1 MIWGLAAR
9 RAAFDMK
16 EAVRVLSALLLFVLV
31 AGFPHSLRAA
41 PFSGSYEGIGN
52 AAGMSLTLS
61 QVEKRVVGSMV
72 FSGGATY
79 TLNGERDAAASGT
92 AQGALSLRSGQA
104 GAFFHIEERPL
115 GLQLLFIPAT
125 ANGEPDLAQSNEF
138 SFLKRGVRPTL
149 TEDARP
155 RYKPAPGEP
164 VDILVFLDGFR
175 GWSPDDTARLF
186 AGLPETQRALILLY
200 DHATAEL
207 MWRLCEAAPEEGTL
221 EDRRLAN
228 MEERQQLGCEQYL
241 PLVERAKASG
251 LFPEFL
257 RRSRFQLELIRA
269 TVLCDR
275 GETGTARCA
284 DVSALGA
291 PLILRWRRADAI
303 MRELAGPSAA
313 PEREEEAASSDAV
326 PVMKPGEEAQDASA
340 ADAVAEEAL
349 PGALNAP
356 IPLLRPVG
364 EKDMVSDFE
373 PDAPPLAAEVETKAE
388 AVKDHR
394 LPLARP

>member
-1 MIWGLAAR
+1 MMWGLAAR
-9 RAAFDMK
+9 CAAFEMK
-16 EAVRVLSALLLFVLV
+16 EAVRALSALLLFVLV
-31 AGFPHSLRAA
+31 AGFPLSLRAA
-41 PFSGSYEGIGN
+41 PFNGGYDGIGD

-61 QVEKRVVGSMV
+61 QMEKRVVGSMV

-79 TLNGERDAAASGT
+79 TLNGEREAAASGT
-92 AQGALSLRSGQA
+92 AQGVLSLRGGET

-115 GLQLLFIPAT
+115 GVQLLFIPAT
-125 ANGEPDLAQSNEF
+125 ANGEPDLAQSSEY

-155 RYKPAPGEP
+155 RYRPAPGEP

-221 EDRRLAN
+221 EDRRLAD

-241 PLVERAKASG
+241 PLVEAAKAGG

-257 RRSRFQLELIRA
+257 RRSQFQLELIRA

-275 GETGTARCA
+275 GETGVARCA

-303 MRELAGPSAA
+303 MRELAGSSAV
-313 PEREEEAASSDAV
+313 PEMVEEAGPSDAV
-326 PVMKPGEEAQDASA
+326 PVMKPGEEAQDFGA
-340 ADAVAEEAL
+340 ADAVAEGAL

-356 IPLLRPVG
+356 VPLLRPGG

-373 PDAPPLAAEVETKAE
+373 PDAPPLAAEAEAE

>member
-1 MIWGLAAR
+1 MMRGLAAR
-9 RAAFDMK
+9 CAAYDMK
-16 EAVRVLSALLLFVLV
+16 EAVRAWSALLLFVLV
-31 AGFPHSLRAA
+31 AGFPRLAVAA
-41 PFSGSYEGIGN
+41 PFNGGYDGIGE

-61 QVEKRVVGSMV
+61 QVEKRVVGSMN
-72 FSGGATY
+72 FPGGAAY
-79 TLNGERDAAASGT
+79 TLNGERQATASGT
-92 AQGALSLRSGQA
+92 AQGALSSRGGQL

-125 ANGEPDLAQSNEF
+125 ADGEPDLAQSSEY

-186 AGLPETQRALILLY
+186 AALPESQRALILLY

-207 MWRLCEAAPEEGTL
+207 MWRLCEAAPAEGTL
-221 EDRRLAN
+221 EDRRLAD
-228 MEERQQLGCEQYL
+228 MEERQQIGCERYL
-241 PLVERAKASG
+241 PLVGKAKAGG

-257 RRSRFQLELIRA
+257 RRSQFQLELIRA

-275 GETGTARCA
+275 GETGPARCA

-303 MRELAGPSAA
+303 MRDLAGAEA
-313 PEREEEAASSDAV
+313 EEGTVEEGT
-326 PVMKPGEEAQDASA
+326 PVVADEVPGEETSPVAGVPE
-340 ADAVAEEAL
+340 DAVSEGGLPEA
-349 PGALNAP
+349 PNAP
-356 IPLLRPVG
+356 LPLPRPG
-364 EKDMVSDFE
+364 DEEEMVSDFE
-373 PDAPPLAAEVETKAE
+373 PDASPLTAET
-388 AVKDHR
+388 VKEHR
-394 LPLARP
+394 LPLERP